1 MAGLRLLTVRTD
13 DRQIL
18 AISGIDPQFRNRY
31 SANSRL
37 FSLAIS
43 SAGYRNGIRANCSV
57 IEDVMMSDLAREL
70 RVNIHGKH

>member
-1 MAGLRLLTVRTD
+1 MDGLQLLTVRTD

-37 FSLAIS
+37 FSPVVS
-43 SAGYRNGIRANCSV
+43 SAGYRKEIRANCSV
-57 IEDVMMSDLAREL
+57 IEDVMMSDLARGL